1 MLEERPN
8 QGGLDWLTPVH
19 DVSDD
24 ALKSMA
30 PKAEGTGL
38 GVAIHNER
46 LYREQRRINRC
57 LLVFVA
63 VSAVSSIAGVVLG
76 ILRC

>member
-1 MLEERPN
+1 MEERPD
-8 QGGLDWLTPVH
+8 QGGLVWVTPIH
-19 DVSDD
+19 DVTDD
-24 ALKSMA
+24 DLKTMAL
-30 PKAEGTGL
+30 KAEGTGH